1 MTPTMIAIVLKPL
14 GVLVFIGIIAVFK
27 WVAMRAIPEGRIK
40 RLLFRKLW

>member
-14 GVLVFIGIIAVFK
+14 GVLVFIGIIAAFK
-27 WVAMRAIPEGRIK
+27 WAAMRAIPEGRIK